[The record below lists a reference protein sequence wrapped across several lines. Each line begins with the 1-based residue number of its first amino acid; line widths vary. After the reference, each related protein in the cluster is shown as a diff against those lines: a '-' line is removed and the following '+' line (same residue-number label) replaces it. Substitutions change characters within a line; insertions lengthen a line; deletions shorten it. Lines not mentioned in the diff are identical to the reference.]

1 MIHLDT
7 ITKRHGRIGV
17 IVAALAAIALCQSLW
32 ADETVV
38 GYEMSYVANQ
48 AHGNHVAEGRYQ
60 RVIDG
65 LAGASHDPFAK
76 YLNLCV
82 AQTMASRYPDARRSC
97 NRAVEL
103 SEGAARSA
111 PADLRDEHHANW
123 AMALSNRGVL
133 RAIRGQQ
140 GAEDDF
146 RLAIELQVQSDV
158 AARNLA
164 RLNGPNED
172 ARTVVDVATA
182 GD

>member
-1 MIHLDT
+1 MIHLDNS
-7 ITKRHGRIGV
+7 TKRRGLIGV

-32 ADETVV
+32 ADEPAV

-48 AHGNHVAEGRYQ
+48 AHGNHVAKGRYQ

-65 LAGASHDPFAK
+65 LAGTAHDPIAK

-103 SEGAARSA
+103 SEEAARSA
-111 PADLRDEHHANW
+111 PADLRDEQHANW
-123 AMALSNRGVL
+123 AVALSNRGVL

-146 RLAIELQVQSDV
+146 RQAIDLQAQSDV

-164 RLNGPNED
+164 RLNAPNAD
-172 ARTVVDVATA
+172 ARSVVDVATA

>member
-1 MIHLDT
+1 MIHLDN
-7 ITKRHGRIGV
+7 ITRKQGFIGV
-17 IVAALAAIALCQSLW
+17 IVAAMTATALCQPLW
-32 ADETVV
+32 ADETAG
-38 GYEMSYVANQ
+38 GYEMSYIANQ

-65 LAGASHDPFAK
+65 LAGTSHDPIVK

-111 PADLRDEHHANW
+111 PDDLRDEHHANW
-123 AMALSNRGVL
+123 AVALSNRGVL

-146 RLAIELQVQSDV
+146 RQAIELQAQSEV
-158 AARNLA
+158 AGRNLA
-164 RLNGPNED
+164 RLNAPNAD
-172 ARTVVDVATA
+172 ARAVVDVATA